1 MRKSGG
7 IVALIAGL
15 LAFIAAVFT
24 LVVGGIGSNFNA
36 DAGDT
41 IMGLGWGG
49 ILISFLIIVLG
60 AVAMYAKTFIPGIL
74 IIIASIF
81 GAIYGGSLV
90 AVLMLL
96 ALVGGVLACISDD
109 NLEPVEM
116 DAQEA
121 KAMTKKSLIKSV
133 VLAVAILCVVLFL
146 SKHNPPASEAPVS
159 ITIPDDTKSTDES
172 SVLSDATIQV
182 APAEVAPAV
191 DPIDKTHPDTNEAN
205 EPTIGAE
212 TAQPATSDHQISNI
226 AFNDL
231 YVDYNNMV
239 GKKVLVSGHFLPY
252 GDLGVLSESE
262 TSPTTLY
269 INNSQL
275 SREIRK
281 LFLDNCSISSDCN
294 LKLEGVV
301 GDVQFLKGIT
311 TTRIIAL
318 ETKTAT
324 YTLEAK

>member
-81 GAIYGGSLV
+81 GAIYGGALV

-96 ALVGGVLACISDD
+96 ALMGGVLACIGDG
-109 NLEPVEM
+109 NLELVEI

-121 KAMTKKSLIKSV
+121 KAMTRKSLIKSV
-133 VLAVAILCVVLFL
+133 VLAVAILGVVLFL
-146 SKHNPPASEAPVS
+146 SKHNPPAYEAPVS

-172 SVLSDATIQV
+172 SVLSDATIQAASNTV
-182 APAEVAPAV
+182 QRKSLESYMGKPPLEILNDDVVKQTCKRLLGNYHDKFLANLAV
-191 DPIDKTHPDTNEAN
+191 SSGLEMDSNYLLGFGCSESICPTEQAAFAIDKKTGEM
-205 EPTIGAE
+205 
-212 TAQPATSDHQISNI
+212 I
-226 AFNDL
+226 A
-231 YVDYNNMV
+231 
-239 GKKVLVSGHFLPY
+239 VL
-252 GDLGVLSESE
+252 
-262 TSPTTLY
+262 
-269 INNSQL
+269 
-275 SREIRK
+275 
-281 LFLDNCSISSDCN
+281 ISSDGDRLFGVDSVEKLPEN
-294 LKLEGVV
+294 LQSWYAQLDK
-301 GDVQFLKGIT
+301 
-311 TTRIIAL
+311 
-318 ETKTAT
+318 
-324 YTLEAK
+324 